1 MYMRLDIATKLQ
13 LNAVIEVVATADWV
27 AQLVKNSKIEE
38 WY

>member
-1 MYMRLDIATKLQ
+1 MKLYIATKLQ
-13 LNAVIEVVATADWV
+13 LNAVVEVGTTEDWV